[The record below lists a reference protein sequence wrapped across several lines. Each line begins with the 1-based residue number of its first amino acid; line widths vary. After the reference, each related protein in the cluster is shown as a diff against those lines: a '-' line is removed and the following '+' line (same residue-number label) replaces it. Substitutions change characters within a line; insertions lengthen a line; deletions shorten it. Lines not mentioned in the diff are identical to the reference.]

1 MRRLFG
7 KMTAVGCTS
16 ELGILGFES
25 ARWGESPV
33 AFLTLRN
40 GADATEEELKAW
52 VNSRVGSIQR
62 VIRLMAVPRWWWS
75 KKLKSYFMRQFSRTA
90 GFGAPV
96 RRASGVYSSIL

>member
-1 MRRLFG
+1 MTGYHGHQAANATTLWKDDSGRL
-7 KMTAVGCTS
+7 T
-16 ELGILGFES
+16 